1 MVLGERRVAPDGT
14 ARERCA
20 NVGSMLSYLDPGTGS
35 MIAAALAGG
44 AAGFVVLMKLYW
56 HRVLGVFSKKHR
68 AEADAAK
75 AQLVG
80 DQNADADVNA

>member
-1 MVLGERRVAPDGT
+1 
-14 ARERCA
+14 
-20 NVGSMLSYLDPGTGS
+20 MLSYLDPGTGS
-35 MIAAALAGG
+35 MILAAFAGGLAG
-44 AAGFVVLMKLYW
+44 FFVLMKVYW

-80 DQNADADVNA
+80 DQDDDVDVNA